1 MKMKPRCAPC
11 LLNRV
16 LFETMLV
23 TRDTNIQKEVLLQSM
38 KIIEKE
44 YDNHSSAHVAT
55 KVHQKAYQLMGS
67 VDPYSELKKKSNQ
80 VAKNLLPR
88 AQEIIE
94 KSHDPLRAAVL
105 CSIIG
110 NTIDF
115 GIEGSASSPQDLENF
130 FEEAFNQGLGYNDLD
145 RIKDLL
151 NGNIVLFTDNCGEIV
166 FDGLLCKELKKYD
179 IYLTVVVK
187 GVPILTD
194 ATIEDARYAG
204 LERVADE
211 ILTTEGFA
219 IGMDFNNLSPAMVK
233 KLKSATL
240 LICKGMANYEAFSE
254 TNYRPIIYFLR
265 VKCQSIAE
273 DMRVP
278 LYSNTVKFYGN
289 RSM

>member
-1 MKMKPRCAPC
+1 MKMKPRCVPC

-23 TRDTNIQKEVLLQSM
+23 TEDTNIQKEVLLKSM

-44 YDNHSSAHVAT
+44 YNNHSSAHVAT
-55 KVHQKAYQLMGS
+55 KVHQKAYQIMGS
-67 VDPYSELKKKSNQ
+67 VDPYRDLKKKSNQ
-80 VAKNLLPR
+80 VAKSILPR
-88 AQEIIE
+88 AQELIAE
-94 KSHDPLRAAVL
+94 SNDSLQAAVL

-115 GIEGSASSPQDLENF
+115 GIEGSASSPQDLKHF
-130 FEEAFNQGLGYNDLD
+130 FEEAFRQGLEYNDLD
-145 RIKDLL
+145 CIRDLL

-194 ATIEDARYAG
+194 ATLEDAHYAG
-204 LERVADE
+204 LDKVADE

-219 IGMDFNNLSPAMVK
+219 IGMDFNNLSPVMVK

-254 TNYRPIIYFLR
+254 TNYRPIVYFLR

-273 DMRVP
+273 DMGVP

-289 RSM
+289 K